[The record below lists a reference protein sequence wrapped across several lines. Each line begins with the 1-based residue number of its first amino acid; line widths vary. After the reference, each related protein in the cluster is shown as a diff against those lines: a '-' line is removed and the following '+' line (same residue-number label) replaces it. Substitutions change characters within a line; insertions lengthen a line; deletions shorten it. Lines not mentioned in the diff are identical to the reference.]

1 MRGKV
6 ESAAVV
12 TNTNTTNTTTTG
24 HLSQVARGAE
34 PSNRGSGCLDW
45 LTGQTAL
52 I

>member
-12 TNTNTTNTTTTG
+12 TNTTNTTTTG